1 MKLKLEE
8 LAPYLPFKL
17 KCFNQHLPDT
27 KMVVEELIGISNHI
41 TWSGIFNARHGSNH
55 TPICGIKPILKPL
68 SDLTKEIE
76 VDGKKFIPLKKIHE
90 LDETNSFDDKEKSYK
105 LIFID
110 KVISVEHNKYELL
123 GKEDFVLKYVV
134 ETSNLGN
141 FIYSFT
147 YDPEIRRFAKRNETY
162 KQPLGIGFQID
173 MFNKLFE
180 WHFDVFGLIEKG
192 LAINKNTL

>member
-55 TPICGIKPILKPL
+55 IPICGIKPILKPL

-76 VDGKKFIPLKKIHE
+76 VNGEKFVPLEILGQKHIEDGFFEDGSFGWGQSTGGDDEQDYYLTVSNNEGFYLVFDIWCGHQDEGGYCVDNENIPFPLVE
-90 LDETNSFDDKEKSYK
+90 LFFK
-105 LIFID
+105 
-110 KVISVEHNKYELL
+110 
-123 GKEDFVLKYVV
+123 
-134 ETSNLGN
+134 
-141 FIYSFT
+141 
-147 YDPEIRRFAKRNETY
+147 
-162 KQPLGIGFQID
+162 
-173 MFNKLFE
+173 